1 MIDNGIIS
9 ISGIDSSGKSTQ
21 IEKLRE
27 YYEGKDKRVRVI
39 WSRGGY
45 TGLLQFLKDAIRRI
59 NPRSLPSPGNSEKR
73 EEIFRSSKISH
84 IWIIFSIIDLIRLY
98 SIKLRILKIL
108 GIYTICDR
116 YLEDTIIDFKI
127 KFPNI
132 DFQKWILWR
141 FLRRTSVKPYISFVL
156 YIAPTQSMER
166 SIMKKEPF
174 SESAEVRVIRH
185 KMYSSMIKKG
195 YWSNVIN
202 GDQSIDEIF
211 DLIRRAIIK

>member
-27 YYEGKDKRVRVI
+27 YYEGKNRNVRVI

-45 TGLLQFLKDAIRRI
+45 TGLLQFLKDTIRKI
-59 NPRSLPSPGNSEKR
+59 NPRTLPPPGNSERR
-73 EEIFRSSKISH
+73 EEIFRSSGISH

-98 SIKLRILKIL
+98 SIKMRILKIL
-108 GIYTICDR
+108 GICTICDR
-116 YLEDTIIDFKI
+116 YLEDTLIDFKI

-132 DFQKWILWR
+132 DFQEWTLWR
-141 FLRRTSVKPYISFVL
+141 FLRRTSVKPCRSFVL
-156 YIAPTQSMER
+156 YISPTQSMER

-174 SESAEVRVIRH
+174 SESAEKRIIRH
-185 KMYSSMIKKG
+185 EMYSSMIKKG

-211 DLIRRAIIK
+211 DLIRRTIIE